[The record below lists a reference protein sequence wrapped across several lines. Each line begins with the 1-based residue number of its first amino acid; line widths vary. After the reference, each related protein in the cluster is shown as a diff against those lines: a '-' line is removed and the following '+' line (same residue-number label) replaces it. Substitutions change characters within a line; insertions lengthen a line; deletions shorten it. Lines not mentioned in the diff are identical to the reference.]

1 MAYNKGVNGMFYL
14 LLPKLLCFSLIPFIR
29 FCYKSK
35 CFLFKCLCIN
45 VKIKINVEIKKQ
57 ENLQLG
63 TEKNITN

>member
-14 LLPKLLCFSLIPFIR
+14 LLPKLLCFSLTPFIR
-29 FCYKSK
+29 FWFKSK

-45 VKIKINVEIKKQ
+45 VKINVEIKKQ

-63 TEKNITN
+63 TKKYITN